1 MNTWVFKKINMNKLI
16 GFILLLTITVFS
28 CTKEKTYLYEV
39 APVTVEQDGSNKNNL
54 KSDFEF
60 ISIAYSDLFG
70 TTISRDDLVDLSL
83 AYSSFGDRKLVED
96 MIIRN
101 FLNNPSVNI
110 PTDTQMRND
119 IALFINDTYKKL
131 FNRAPNEFESW
142 YVVNLIE
149 NDTDITPEIIFYSFM
164 TSNEYRYY

>member
-1 MNTWVFKKINMNKLI
+1 MTRIFGFVLI
-16 GFILLLTITVFS
+16 LSFTVFS
-28 CTKEKTYLYEV
+28 CTKEKSYLYEV
-39 APVTVEQDGSNKNNL
+39 EPITVEQDGSNKNNL

-70 TTISRDDLVDLSL
+70 TTISRDDSVDLSL
-83 AYSSFGDRKLVED
+83 AYSSFGDRKLIED

-101 FLNNPSVNI
+101 FLNDPSVNI
-110 PTDTQMRND
+110 PTSIQMRND
-119 IALFINDTYKKL
+119 INLFINDTYKKL
-131 FNRAPNEFESW
+131 FNRAPNEFEAW

-149 NDTDITPEIIFYSFM
+149 NDTDITSEIVYYSFM

>member
-1 MNTWVFKKINMNKLI
+1 MNKL
-16 GFILLLTITVFS
+16 FSLILVFS
-28 CTKEKTYLYEV
+28 FLTFACTKEKTYLYEV
-39 APVTVEQDGSNKNNL
+39 NPVTVEQDGANKNNL

-83 AYSSFGDRKLVED
+83 AYASFGDRKLVED

-101 FLNNPSVNI
+101 FLNSSSVNI
-110 PTDTQMRND
+110 PTSTQMRSD
-119 IALFINDTYKKL
+119 IPQFISDTYGKL

-149 NDTDITPEIIFYSFM
+149 NDMSITSEIVYYSFM

>member
-1 MNTWVFKKINMNKLI
+1 MTRIFGFVLI
-16 GFILLLTITVFS
+16 LSFTVFS
-28 CTKEKTYLYEV
+28 CTKEKSYLYEV
-39 APVTVEQDGSNKNNL
+39 EPITVEQDGSNKNNL

-83 AYSSFGDRKLVED
+83 AYSSFGDRKLIED

-101 FLNNPSVNI
+101 FLNDPSVNI
-110 PTDTQMRND
+110 PTSIQMRND
-119 IALFINDTYKKL
+119 INLFINDTYKKL
-131 FNRAPNEFESW
+131 FNRAPNEFEAW

-149 NDTDITPEIIFYSFM
+149 NDTDITSEIVYYSFM

>member
-1 MNTWVFKKINMNKLI
+1 MNKL
-16 GFILLLTITVFS
+16 FSLILIFSFLTFS
-28 CTKEKTYLYEV
+28 CTKEKSYLYEV
-39 APVTVEQDGSNKNNL
+39 EPVTIEQDGANKNNL

-101 FLNNPSVNI
+101 FLNTTSVNI
-110 PTDTQMRND
+110 PTSTQMRND
-119 IALFINDTYKKL
+119 VPQFINDTYSKL

-149 NDTDITPEIIFYSFM
+149 NDMAITSEIVYYSFM